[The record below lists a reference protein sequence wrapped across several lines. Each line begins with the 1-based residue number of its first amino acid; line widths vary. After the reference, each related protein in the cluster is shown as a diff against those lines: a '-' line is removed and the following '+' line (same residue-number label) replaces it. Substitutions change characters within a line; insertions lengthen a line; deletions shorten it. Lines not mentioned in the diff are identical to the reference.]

1 MQRDKL
7 LLLVTFLGLK
17 LV

>member
-7 LLLVTFLGLK
+7 PLLVTFLGLK